1 MNDLEKTE
9 TDEARKDAEIE
20 DLQKK
25 DLEAN
30 ENISMK
36 DIDEEAKEAASRL
49 ENLLDN
55 EEEDRQQAGRTV
67 QMKDLE
73 QMEKALPEEM

>member
-1 MNDLEKTE
+1 MYNLEKAE
-9 TDEARKDAEIE
+9 TDKAKKDAEIE

-49 ENLLDN
+49 ENLFDN
-55 EEEDRQQAGRTV
+55 
-67 QMKDLE
+67 
-73 QMEKALPEEM
+73 

>member
-1 MNDLEKTE
+1 
-9 TDEARKDAEIE
+9 
-20 DLQKK
+20 
-25 DLEAN
+25 
-30 ENISMK
+30 MK

-49 ENLLDN
+49 ENLFDN
-55 EEEDRQQAGRTV
+55 EEEDRQQAGQTV